1 MTSLINC
8 WCPRWIQVLRNG
20 EQFLFH
26 MWHPSCFSCYKI
38 GDKSWMWKG
47 PDCIHNEQ
55 LNVYRIYTVEP
66 LYRELW
72 KFVFLY
78 NTAGKRINRNCS
90 PFRSTWIH
98 PDFSGIHL
106 ARSLV
111 LCVLFCRSLIV
122 LLYIGLPFNGSYWY
136 LTKISST
143 QPSTKASNG
152 KLGLLSPQYWYKE
165 DSFNPLTHI
174 VLAMSWVIPLGVGQ
188 EYEVLVTTAMRIV
201 RR

>member
-1 MTSLINC
+1 MNNIGTSAIYQRGHN
-8 WCPRWIQVLRNG
+8 
-20 EQFLFH
+20 
-26 MWHPSCFSCYKI
+26 YK
-38 GDKSWMWKG
+38 GNK
-47 PDCIHNEQ
+47 
-55 LNVYRIYTVEP
+55 
-66 LYRELW
+66 
-72 KFVFLY
+72 
-78 NTAGKRINRNCS
+78 
-90 PFRSTWIH
+90 
-98 PDFSGIHL
+98 
-106 ARSLV
+106 
-111 LCVLFCRSLIV
+111 
-122 LLYIGLPFNGSYWY
+122 GSYWY